1 MQNSKVKSKFQ
12 PVFDYIDET
21 KKEILAQVA
30 DKEDIKK
37 LQDSMDAYAKQ
48 TKDYYQEVTVVV
60 AKVSRM
66 EAWIQRAAGK
76 VGVEY
81 EV

>member
-1 MQNSKVKSKFQ
+1 MQNSKAKSKFQ
-12 PVFDYIDET
+12 PIFDYIDET

-30 DKEDIKK
+30 SKKDIKK
-37 LQDSMDAYAKQ
+37 LQDSVDAYAKQ
-48 TKDYYQEVTVVV
+48 TRDYYQEVTIVV
-60 AKVSRM
+60 AKVNRM
-66 EAWIQRAAGK
+66 EAWIQRVASK